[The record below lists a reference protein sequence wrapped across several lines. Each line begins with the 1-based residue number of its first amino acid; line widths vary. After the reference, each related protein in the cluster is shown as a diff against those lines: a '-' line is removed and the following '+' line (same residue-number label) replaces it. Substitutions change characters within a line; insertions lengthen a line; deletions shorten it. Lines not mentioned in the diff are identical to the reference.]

1 MYFQVSSA
9 PFGYVPRSIWSGV
22 LNQNIN
28 LLTVIKQFN
37 ASTKFPA
44 LTVIFLPHFL
54 LNLSLLILNILMFI
68 GWNLHYS

>member
-28 LLTVIKQFN
+28 LLSVIIQFN

-44 LTVIFLPHFL
+44 LTVIFFTPF
-54 LNLSLLILNILMFI
+54 SI
-68 GWNLHYS
+68 